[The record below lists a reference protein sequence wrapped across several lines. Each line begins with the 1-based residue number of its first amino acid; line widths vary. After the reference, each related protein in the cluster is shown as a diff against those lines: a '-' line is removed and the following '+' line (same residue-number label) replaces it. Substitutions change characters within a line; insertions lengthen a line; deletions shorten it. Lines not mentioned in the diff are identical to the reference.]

1 MEKYANV
8 KSIENL
14 IEMGDDAVI
23 DFVNNIW
30 DMIKNHE
37 IRIDDVKSRYGFNIT
52 DAKLYLASKYATKNG
67 NRELNP
73 LCACAGMNNL
83 PCTPPAV

>member
-1 MEKYANV
+1 
-8 KSIENL
+8 
-14 IEMGDDAVI
+14 
-23 DFVNNIW
+23 
-30 DMIKNHE
+30 MIKNHE